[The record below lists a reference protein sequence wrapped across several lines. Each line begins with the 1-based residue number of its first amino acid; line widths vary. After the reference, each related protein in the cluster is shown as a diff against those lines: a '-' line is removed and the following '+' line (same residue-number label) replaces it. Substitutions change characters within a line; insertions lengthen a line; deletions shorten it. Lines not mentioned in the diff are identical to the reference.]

1 MALAEPQTKTRVSYD
16 QFERFLAERENADR
30 HFELIDGE
38 IVEKNMATEEH
49 GMTAVELIY
58 ALRRFLET
66 HPIGR
71 LVTEVL
77 YRHPDDPNN
86 ARQPDIS
93 FTLNTSEPVVTR
105 GAVPRM
111 PDLAVEIKS
120 PTDTYKDMREKA
132 YYYLAHGSKRVWLVY
147 PEKRQIEVIVNDD
160 FQLLGESDTLDG
172 GDLLPGFALPVSAIF
187 PVIEKGQ
194 NA

>member
-1 MALAEPQTKTRVSYD
+1 MVLAEPQTSVRLTYD
-16 QFERFLAERENADR
+16 QFEAFLTQPEHAGR
-30 HFELIDGE
+30 HFELINGE
-38 IVEKNMATEEH
+38 IMEKNMATEEH
-49 GMTAVELIY
+49 GMTAVEMIY

-71 LVTEVL
+71 LMTEVL
-77 YRHPDDPNN
+77 HRHPADPNN

-93 FTLNTSEPVVTR
+93 FTLNTSEPVVTK

-160 FQLLGESDTLDG
+160 FQLLSESDTLDG
-172 GDLLPGFALPVSAIF
+172 GDLLPGFALLVSTIF
-187 PVIEKGQ
+187 PVVEKEQ
-194 NA
+194 EA

>member
-38 IVEKNMATEEH
+38 IVEKNMPTEEH
-49 GMTAVELIY
+49 GQVTGNIFGPLWVFNQQHKL
-58 ALRRFLET
+58 
-66 HPIGR
+66 GR
-71 LVTEVL
+71 VVVEVL

-93 FTLNTSEPVVTR
+93 FTLNSSDPVVTK

-120 PTDTYKDMREKA
+120 PTDSYKDMREKA

-147 PEKRQIEVIVNDD
+147 PEKRQVEVIVNDD
-160 FQLLGESDTLDG
+160 FQLLSESDTLDG

-187 PVIEKGQ
+187 PVVEKGQ
-194 NA
+194 DA